1 MPTRSEVIT
10 SLIAKY
16 NAQIT
21 DTESAVV
28 ETAVQK
34 LAIAQLVDAAFS
46 GGGGGGG
53 TTIATVSDGIDASVD
68 INTILTTLTTI
79 ATNTTAIAVT
89 SYDQAETQTAATGT
103 NWTALASGATKNIT
117 VRNRT
122 GTSIDIRKVGG
133 STFFSL
139 ADGDDVPLPVL
150 ANSNEWEIKR
160 TDNSNTQVVV
170 KFLRYA

>member
-16 NAQIT
+16 NDQIT

-34 LAIAQLVDAAFS
+34 LAIAQLVDATL
-46 GGGGGGG
+46 GGAV
-53 TTIATVSDGIDASVD
+53 IATTS
-68 INTILTTLTTI
+68 
-79 ATNTTAIAVT
+79 AVT
-89 SYDQAETQTAATGT
+89 SYDQGETQTAATGT
-103 NWTALASGATKNIT
+103 NWTTLASGATKNIT

-133 STFFSL
+133 SVFFSL
-139 ADGDDVPLPVL
+139 VDGDDVPLPVL

>member
-46 GGGGGGG
+46 GGGG

-68 INTILTTLTTI
+68 INTILTRLATI
-79 ATNTTAIAVT
+79 ATNTTAIVVT
-89 SYDQAETQTAATGT
+89 SYDQGETQTAATGT
-103 NWTALASGATKNIT
+103 NWVALAAGATKNIT

-122 GTSIDIRKVGG
+122 ATSIDIRKVGG
-133 STFFSL
+133 SVFFTMV
-139 ADGDDVPLPVL
+139 DGDDVDRK
-150 ANSNEWEIKR
+150 S
-160 TDNSNTQVVV
+160 VV
-170 KFLRYA
+170 

>member
-1 MPTRSEVIT
+1 MPTRSEVIS
-10 SLIAKY
+10 SLISKY

-28 ETAVQK
+28 ETAVMK

-46 GGGGGGG
+46 GGGGG

-79 ATNTTAIAVT
+79 ATNTTAIVVT

-133 STFFSL
+133 SVFFSL
-139 ADGDDVPLPVL
+139 VDGDDVPLPVL

-170 KFLRYA
+170 KFLRFA

>member
-34 LAIAQLVDAAFS
+34 LAIAQLVDTTL
-46 GGGGGGG
+46 GGAV
-53 TTIATVSDGIDASVD
+53 IATTS
-68 INTILTTLTTI
+68 
-79 ATNTTAIAVT
+79 AVT
-89 SYDQAETQTAATGT
+89 SYDQAETQTAAIGT

-117 VRNRT
+117 VRNRA
-122 GTSIDIRKVGG
+122 GVSIDIRKVGG
-133 STFFSL
+133 SVFFTL

-160 TDNSNTQVVV
+160 ADNSNTQVVV

>member
-1 MPTRSEVIT
+1 MTNLIT
-10 SLIAKY
+10 GIYTDGSAKQEKPIA
-16 NAQIT
+16 
-21 DTESAVV
+21 
-28 ETAVQK
+28 
-34 LAIAQLVDAAFS
+34 VDVDGQVKTVGGS
-46 GGGGGGG
+46 GGSSG
-53 TTIATVSDGIDASVD
+53 
-68 INTILTTLTTI
+68 LP
-79 ATNTTAIAVT
+79 AVA
-89 SYDQAETQTAATGT
+89 SYDLAETQTAATGT
-103 NWTALASGATKNIT
+103 NWTTLPSGATKNIT

>member
-1 MPTRSEVIT
+1 MPTRSEVIA
-10 SLIAKY
+10 SLIDKY

-28 ETAVQK
+28 ETAVMK

-46 GGGGGGG
+46 GGGGGG

-68 INTILTTLTTI
+68 INTILTRLATI
-79 ATNTTAIAVT
+79 ATNTTAIVVT
-89 SYDQAETQTAATGT
+89 SYDQAETQTAAIGT

-117 VRNRT
+117 VLNRT

-133 STFFSL
+133 SVFFTMV
-139 ADGDDVPLPVL
+139 DGDDVPLPVL

-160 TDNSNTQVVV
+160 TDNSNAQVVV
-170 KFLRYA
+170 KFLRFA

>member
-34 LAIAQLVDAAFS
+34 LAIAQLVDATL
-46 GGGGGGG
+46 GGAV
-53 TTIATVSDGIDASVD
+53 IATTS
-68 INTILTTLTTI
+68 
-79 ATNTTAIAVT
+79 AVT

>member
-34 LAIAQLVDAAFS
+34 LAIAQLVDATL
-46 GGGGGGG
+46 GGAV
-53 TTIATVSDGIDASVD
+53 IATTS
-68 INTILTTLTTI
+68 
-79 ATNTTAIAVT
+79 AVT
-89 SYDQAETQTAATGT
+89 SYDQAETQTAAIGT

-117 VRNRT
+117 VRNRA
-122 GTSIDIRKVGG
+122 GVSIDIRKVGG
-133 STFFSL
+133 SVFFTL

-160 TDNSNTQVVV
+160 ADNSNTQVVV

>member
-28 ETAVQK
+28 ETAIQK

-46 GGGGGGG
+46 GGG
-53 TTIATVSDGIDASVD
+53 TTIATVSDGINDSVD
-68 INTILTTLTTI
+68 IDTILTRLATI
-79 ATNTTAIAVT
+79 ATNTAAIVVT
-89 SYDQAETQTAATGT
+89 SYDLAETQTAATGT
-103 NWTALASGATKNIT
+103 NWTALTSGATKNIT

-122 GTSIDIRKVGG
+122 GTSIDIRKVGELVFI
-133 STFFSL
+133 TL
-139 ADGDDVPLPVL
+139 VNGDDVTLPVL
-150 ANSNEWEIKR
+150 ANSSEWEIRR
-160 TDNSNTQVVV
+160 TDTANTQVTI
-170 KFLRYA
+170 KFLRFA

>member
-46 GGGGGGG
+46 GGGGG
-53 TTIATVSDGIDASVD
+53 TTIAAVSDGIDASVD

-79 ATNTTAIAVT
+79 ATNTAAIVVT
-89 SYDQAETQTAATGT
+89 SYDQGETQTAATGT
-103 NWTALASGATKNIT
+103 NYTALSSGATKNIT

-133 STFFSL
+133 SVFFTL
-139 ADGDDVPLPVL
+139 ADGDDVRFPVL
-150 ANSNEWEIKR
+150 ANSNEWEIR
-160 TDNSNTQVVV
+160 RSDQSNTQVTI
-170 KFLRYA
+170 KFLRFA

>member
-1 MPTRSEVIT
+1 MPTRSEVIS
-10 SLIAKY
+10 SLISKY

-28 ETAVQK
+28 ETAVMK

-46 GGGGGGG
+46 GGG

-68 INTILTTLTTI
+68 INTILTRLTTI
-79 ATNTTAIAVT
+79 ATNTTAIVVT
-89 SYDQAETQTAATGT
+89 SYDLGETQTAATGT
-103 NWTALASGATKNIT
+103 NWTALASGATKTIT

-133 STFFSL
+133 SVFFTMV
-139 ADGDDVPLPVL
+139 DGDDVPLPVL

-160 TDNSNTQVVV
+160 TDNSNTRVTI
-170 KFLRYA
+170 KFLRFA